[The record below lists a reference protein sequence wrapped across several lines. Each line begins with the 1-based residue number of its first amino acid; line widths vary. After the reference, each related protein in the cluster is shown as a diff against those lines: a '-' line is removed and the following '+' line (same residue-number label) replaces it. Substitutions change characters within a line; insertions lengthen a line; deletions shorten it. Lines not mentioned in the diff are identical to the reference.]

1 MHNTLSHTTY
11 RRWAIFYA
19 AAAAL
24 LAGWLFFEKMP
35 DGREEL
41 AGSVENTFRGS
52 GEVISKSNEDLLPDI
67 QDEAEDYPSPQ
78 AKDYAKRAEKALL
91 LADAFENVSMEDGA
105 AERLY
110 VLKDSLMLLADRDE
124 VCQQWAEG
132 IVGASLTNEFLA
144 NHKSLKTSLLSAQS
158 QALTAAV
165 LNYCAT
171 KIFGYPNIVD
181 HFYLGF
187 LTSTLAPQ
195 TGEAFQAEIILG
207 PFGTPA
213 KRSCANVT
221 CFLNDQPLLLRD
233 GIAPLRTTFPTPGPH
248 TLRLRFR
255 RERCRDGSVTEV
267 SRDFTVNVLAKC
279 EEKK

>member
-1 MHNTLSHTTY
+1 MRNTTY

-24 LAGWLFFEKMP
+24 LAGWLLLEKMP

-41 AGSVENTFRGS
+41 AESVENAFRRS
-52 GEVISKSNEDLLPDI
+52 GEVIGKSNEDLLPDI

-91 LADAFENVSMEDGA
+91 LAAAFENVSREDGA
-105 AERLY
+105 AERLS

-124 VCQQWAEG
+124 SCQKWVDG
-132 IVGASLTNEFLA
+132 FVGASLTSEFLA
-144 NHKSLKTSLLSAQS
+144 NYKSLKTSLLSVQS
-158 QALTAAV
+158 QTLTTSV

-171 KIFGYPNIVD
+171 KTNIGGFGFDKFIP
-181 HFYLGF
+181 GF
-187 LTSTLAPQ
+187 GQWIIASRV
-195 TGEAFQAEIILG
+195 GEPCQAEVFLSG
-207 PFGTPA
+207 FGTSDYPRYNTTA
-213 KRSCANVT
+213 Y
-221 CFLNDQPLLLRD
+221 LNDHPLPIKD
-233 GIAPLRTTFPTPGPH
+233 GVAPLRTTFPTPGPH

-267 SRDFTVNVLAKC
+267 SRDFTVNVLEQC
-279 EEKK
+279 NPND